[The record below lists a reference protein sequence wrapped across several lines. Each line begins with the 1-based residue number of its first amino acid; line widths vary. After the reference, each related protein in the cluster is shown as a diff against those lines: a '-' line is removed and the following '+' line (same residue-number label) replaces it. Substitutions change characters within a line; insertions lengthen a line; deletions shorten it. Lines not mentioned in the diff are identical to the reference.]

1 MSTPDVAFEDER
13 VAALERIA
21 REIRE
26 HECDQEV
33 CASATNAVPGEGS
46 ADARVMVVGEA
57 PGAAE
62 DRQGRPF
69 VGAAGRFLAELLGLA
84 GLTREEVFITN
95 VLKHRPPGNRNPRA
109 AEVAHALPW
118 LEAQLDVIDPELVV
132 SLGRHALL
140 VFAPDAKISDVH
152 GTEISAAG
160 RRVFPLFHPAAA
172 LHRQE
177 LRETL
182 QEDARRLGQALA
194 GHRPA

>member
-1 MSTPDVAFEDER
+1 MSAPSLEDDRAE
-13 VAALERIA
+13 ALARIA

-26 HECDQEV
+26 HDCDEEI
-33 CASATNAVPGEGS
+33 CAAATNAVPGEGNP
-46 ADARVMVVGEA
+46 DARVMLVGEA

-62 DRQGRPF
+62 DREGRPF
-69 VGAAGRFLAELLGLA
+69 VGSAGRFLAELLALA
-84 GLTREEVFITN
+84 GLTREDVFVTN

-118 LEAQLDVIDPELVV
+118 LEAQLDVVDPELVV
-132 SLGRHALL
+132 PMGRHALL

-172 LHRQE
+172 LHRVA

-182 QEDARRLGQALA
+182 REDARRLGELLA
-194 GHRPA
+194 AKRRA